1 MKSRDAPYSH
11 HPLKEILIKQEITSL
26 STFEIMYDDLTLKA
40 QIRLCETFNT
50 HPSMEN
56 WEIQP
61 LALVSREEE

>member
-1 MKSRDAPYSH
+1 MKTRDAPPI
-11 HPLKEILIKQEITSL
+11 HPLKDILVKQEINNL
-26 STFEIMYDDLTLKA
+26 STFQIMYADLTLKA

-56 WEIQP
+56 WETQP